1 MKTRR
6 KDAAIH
12 RIAARSMH
20 TNRTRNLF
28 AVLAILLTT
37 FMISTVF
44 SIGLSFAKNYQTTQ
58 VRLNGTT
65 ASIFLNNPSASQV
78 QKIASSDQLEAVGTQ
93 ISVGSTTQKTK
104 EGKSTNIALLSYD
117 SVEWERHIKPAV
129 GEIHGSYPDTADE
142 IMLST
147 RALEQLGIESPRE
160 GMAVPLTYLLNGQTR
175 SDTFRLSGW
184 YTEYK
189 ITQSGGEALLS
200 TAFCSQHGL
209 TAEGNGVLAI
219 SCNTSR
225 QKEVLKTL
233 EQTIPLRDGQSFQA
247 SFSAAEESAS
257 GTTIT
262 AAVIVMLALFIVLS
276 GYLLISN
283 VMYISVARDIRFY
296 GMLKTIGASSR
307 QIKRLVR
314 LQALRLSLIGVPA
327 GLLLG
332 AAASFGIVPFALKLF
347 ASAMTGM
354 EASSGAN
361 SFHPL
366 IFIGTACFSLL
377 TVFLSCR
384 KPAKL
389 AASVS
394 PIEALRRADISP
406 EKKQQV
412 RKTTHGGKARR
423 MAFYNVFRDKKR
435 AALVLAS
442 LFMGTVTLLG
452 VNSFIG
458 SMKAE
463 NFVNRYYPH
472 DFTYQSTPPLA
483 NEKFDQDFLSAL
495 SELDGVTHRE
505 VVTAEP
511 CAMPF
516 NAGIFGGLARKD
528 YDNWLAG
535 EGESYEAFLASL
547 QKNAREGKYGTW
559 VFAIDDSYVEAYN
572 KTHDHPIDLDAFRR
586 GEIAILGYG
595 EETAFRE
602 MIGKK
607 ITLTGDR
614 SQQQKEAVIGGVFS
628 YQDCPFA
635 ATSKTLGAPDG
646 LFVSKAFMEQFSPS
660 PIVTNIQLDVDPK
673 MEPQIANRLSALNQT
688 LTDDSYQFSRRAE
701 RAESFSSDMSS
712 QNVLGSGISL
722 LLLLIGVLN
731 FINVMVT
738 GVYSR
743 RQELAVLE
751 SIGMTK
757 RQISGMLTWEG
768 FYYALFTAGCML
780 TLGNGVLYLISKAV
794 VQIADYTVFSYPFG
808 LVAGLILTL
817 FAVCLI
823 VPAIVF
829 RMTAKESVTERLHR
843 TD

>member
-1 MKTRR
+1 MKIRR
-6 KDAAIH
+6 KDAAVR

-28 AVLAILLTT
+28 AALAILLTT

-44 SIGLSFAKNYQTTQ
+44 SIGLSFAENYQATQ

-65 ASIFLNNPSASQV
+65 ASIFLNNPSASQT
-78 QKIASSDQLEAVGTQ
+78 QQIAASDQLEAVGTQ
-93 ISVGSTTQKTK
+93 IAVGSTTQKTRD
-104 EGKSTNIALLSYD
+104 GKPTNIALLSYD
-117 SVEWERHIKPAV
+117 QTEWERHITPAV
-129 GEIHGSYPDTADE
+129 GEIHGNYPDASDE

-147 RALEQLGIESPRE
+147 RALEQLGIELPRE
-160 GMAVPLTYLLNGQTR
+160 GMAVPLTYLLHGKTR

-189 ITQSGGEALLS
+189 ITQSGGEALVS
-200 TAFCSQHGL
+200 SSFCNQHAL
-209 TAEGNGVLAI
+209 TAEGNGILAV
-219 SCNTSR
+219 SCKASR
-225 QKEVLKTL
+225 QEAVFETL
-233 EQTIPLRDGQSFQA
+233 EQNIPLREGQSFQA
-247 SFSAAEESAS
+247 SFSAAQESAS

-262 AAVIVMLALFIVLS
+262 TAVIVMLALFIVLS

-314 LQALRLSLIGVPA
+314 LQALRLSLIGIPA

-332 AAASFGIVPFALKLF
+332 AGASFGIVPFALNMF
-347 ASAMTGM
+347 ASSMTGM
-354 EASSGAN
+354 EASSGVI

-377 TVFLSCR
+377 TVFVSCR

-394 PIEALRRADISP
+394 PIEALRRADLSP
-406 EKKQQV
+406 TKKQQL

-463 NFVNRYYPH
+463 NFVNRYFPH

-483 NEKFDQDFLSAL
+483 NQKFDQDFLAAL
-495 SELDGVTHRE
+495 SGLDGVTHRE

-511 CAMPF
+511 CSMPF
-516 NAGIFGGLARKD
+516 DTDISGALARKD

-535 EGESYEAFLASL
+535 KGESYDTFLASL
-547 QKNAREGKYGTW
+547 QKKARDGKYGTW
-559 VFAIDDSYVEAYN
+559 VFAIDDSYVEDYN
-572 KTHDHPIDLDAFRR
+572 KTHDHAIDLNAFRR
-586 GEIAILGYG
+586 GEIVILGYG
-595 EETAFRE
+595 EEAAFHE

-614 SQQQKEAVIGGVFS
+614 SNQQKEAVIGGIFS
-628 YQDCPFA
+628 YQDCSFA

-660 PIVTNIQLDVDPK
+660 PIVTNIQLDVDPQ

-688 LTDDSYQFSRRAE
+688 LTDDSYQFSRRSE
-701 RAESFSSDMSS
+701 RAETFASDMSS
-712 QNVLGSGISL
+712 MNVLGSGISL

-808 LVAGLILTL
+808 LVVCLIAVL
-817 FAVCLI
+817 FAVCLT

-829 RMTAKESVTERLHR
+829 RMTAKESVTQRLHR
-843 TD
+843 AD